1 MATILLNGVV
11 TDASSISG
19 SDLNDKL
26 TVSGG
31 EDGLSVELAA
41 GDDLVRIYA
50 DSENIT
56 DTEIRVSEGDDVIE
70 VLADSRVDDSG
81 NADDFAGMPMTLG
94 DSLLGGPGEDV
105 IRLEDGLVQLSG
117 SVKGNEDDD
126 TIHVA
131 NINGGTV
138 NGNAGDDTISI
149 GVFAVEEA
157 GSRAANAVTSG
168 SVMGGQGNDTITVDA
183 AVADSAIRGNE
194 GDDTLTLAGSTFS
207 GDITVNGN
215 AGDDAI
221 DASGAEGSF
230 VINGGQGD
238 DTITAGNGQTVKGG
252 LGSDTFVVGASGGV
266 FIEDFDKLDLDGNAD
281 ADDPD
286 CFCDDEINVQNISFE
301 THTYDVERVKYTSA
315 SSWTGD
321 IKVKA
326 VANAAADNA
335 TAQVTL
341 AATKTE
347 TITATAVARL
357 LITEIKNSL
366 GQGTAAGAVTETL
379 RAFGARLESGIPQI
393 VVPATGKTSNG
404 ATFVNG
410 LAGAGGIGGAYA
422 QATGFWT
429 KQTAVNSTNER
440 YFGVV
445 RNVVASTNTNFEKPD
460 FSFLQLTATDK
471 AGVTTNQKLVFSDIT
486 NATVKNHWASYNKVK
501 ETNTNNLYTMN
512 FGTANF
518 DAVTTGKGYMVV
530 TEGLEDKAY
539 ITRTLDVTAANAT
552 AQVTLDLDG
561 TFKAWHKNLDG
572 TGTRDADDA
581 VAATRTTG
589 GAINRFGSWDRLT
602 GKTGAGN
609 QRFVVDGAVVSAA
622 TAPALATSTLTA
634 RQLFYSTVE
643 ARGLATLA
651 VTARNTAQA
660 GLTGQVAN
668 GELNIAVNGAA
679 STAKGVITAIAGTNA
694 IAVSGGDYKTVRS
707 QLVMKIAVS
716 ETATAKASKALGTIV
731 ERTTIFGQDIPIT
744 TCPEFP
750 TVGQLATRQIDG
762 QAKHGDVVG
771 TFNNRFLWAD
781 RANAIGTTA
790 GAPVTSNAEG
800 LTGLANARGGDGFFS
815 ANSFNVEALAAEGF
829 GDRAVAVA
837 SSDAQ
842 NVPFRVLFFDN
853 DATSNGL
860 YIMSGTAGYNDG
872 ALTALNTNPMMSS
885 AMGGKHTIVKV
896 SGGKGSVIELSDINL
911 V

>member
-31 EDGLSVELAA
+31 EDGLSVDLAA

-81 NADDFAGMPMTLG
+81 NADDFAGLPMTLG
-94 DSLLGGPGEDV
+94 DSVLGGPGEDV

-117 SVKGNEDDD
+117 AVKGNEDDD

-194 GDDTLTLAGSTFS
+194 GDDTITLAGSTFS

-266 FIEDFDKLDLDGNAD
+266 FIEDFDKLDLDGQAGTD
-281 ADDPD
+281 LED
-286 CFCDDEINVQNISFE
+286 CFCDDEIQVQNITFA
-301 THTYDVERVKYTSA
+301 THTYDVERVKFTSA
-315 SSWTGD
+315 SNWTGD

-326 VANAAADNA
+326 VANAAGDND
-335 TAQVTL
+335 TAKVTL

-347 TITATAVARL
+347 TISAVAVARQF
-357 LITEIKNSL
+357 ITETKTSL
-366 GQGTAAGAVTETL
+366 AQQAGEGLA
-379 RAFGARLESGIPQI
+379 AFGNRLDAGIPQI
-393 VVPATGKTSNG
+393 TFPAIGTTKEG

-410 LAGAGGIGGAYA
+410 LAGAGGIGGAFA

-429 KQTAVNSTNER
+429 QTEAVGTAN
-440 YFGVV
+440 V
-445 RNVVASTNTNFEKPD
+445 RFYGAARNIVASTSTNFEKPD
-460 FSFLQLTATDK
+460 FSFLQLTKTAK
-471 AGVTTNQKLVFSDIT
+471 VGVTTNQKLVFSDVT
-486 NATVKNHWASYNKVK
+486 NATVKNHHASYIKVK

-518 DAVTTGKGYMVV
+518 DSVTTGKAFMVV
-530 TEGLEDKAY
+530 TQGIEDKAY

-552 AQVTLDLDG
+552 AKVTLDLED
-561 TFKAWHKNLDG
+561 TFLAWHKNLKS
-572 TGTRDADDA
+572 TGKFDANDA
-581 VAATRTTG
+581 LAATRTTG
-589 GAINRFGSWDRLT
+589 GAVNFTGSWTRLT
-602 GKTGAGN
+602 GGTAAGN
-609 QRFVVDGAVVSAA
+609 NRYVVGGAVVSAA
-622 TAPALATSTLTA
+622 TAPALATRTLTS
-634 RQLFYSTVE
+634 RQLFYSTVV
-643 ARGLATLA
+643 ARGEATLS
-651 VTARNTAQA
+651 VTARNTESA
-660 GLTGQVAN
+660 GVGANEAN
-668 GELNIAVNGAA
+668 GVVNVDIAGT
-679 STAKGVITAIAGTNA
+679 TAKGNIIENVGVNNIFVRGGET
-694 IAVSGGDYKTVRS
+694 VSQRS

-716 ETATAKASKALGTIV
+716 ETDTAVASKALGTIV
-731 ERTTIFGQDIPIT
+731 ERTTIFGEEIPIT
-744 TCPEFP
+744 TCPDFP
-750 TVGQLATRQIDG
+750 TVGSLATRQVDG
-762 QAKHGDVVG
+762 QVKHGDVVG

-790 GAPVTSNAEG
+790 GAPVISNAED

-829 GDRAVAVA
+829 GARAVAVA

-860 YIMSGTAGYNDG
+860 YVMSGTAGYNGG